1 MKVYTGT
8 FTATA
13 STSGTE
19 TFATQPGDYPVLAQ
33 YFPAVS
39 GGSLAGLY
47 LTQQANGDSWTGNPV
62 LLVSWNNTTDGDID
76 VSYYVLISDE
86 PTSYV
91 TYQGP

>member
-8 FTATA
+8 FTATDA
-13 STSGTE
+13 
-19 TFATQPGDYPVLAQ
+19 
-33 YFPAVS
+33 
-39 GGSLAGLY
+39 
-47 LTQQANGDSWTGNPV
+47 
-62 LLVSWNNTTDGDID
+62 DID